1 MLLLGWL
8 ADRSVC
14 RARARRHTH
23 THTHTAPGDNKATGV
38 TGRQACLSTACAP
51 PAVGWGRVV
60 GPRDGGNVNTGKSV

>member
-14 RARARRHTH
+14 RARARAHTH

-38 TGRQACLSTACAP
+38 TGRQACLSTACAR
-51 PAVGWGRVV
+51 PAVGWDHVV